1 MKKTILFLMAFLPM
15 CLFAESISLDEARK
29 IAENFFR
36 RQLSRGNSMAL
47 RMVYDG
53 ETPASRSV
61 GNVPALY
68 VFDCISHPGF
78 VIVSGDDATCPV
90 LGYSYDSDFPEGQ
103 LPENVESWLQG
114 MKSQINALRSQ
125 GMASLPQKS
134 RAASTGDVVVQL
146 STPKWNQDDPF
157 NREMPIV
164 GGKRSP
170 TGCTITSMAIAVRY
184 LKWPENRTMDIPAY
198 TTSTNQ
204 VSIAARPSG
213 KAYDWDNMLLEY
225 KSGQYSEAQAAEVAR
240 LMADIGSMMNA
251 DYRANETSANPGYV
265 VEKLTS
271 YMDYDK
277 TMRFVQR
284 YQYNKQDWYDL
295 MKNELDNNRPIIY
308 GGYKNDEKGEATA
321 GHSFIL
327 DGYTTA
333 DYFGVN
339 WGWGGYCDGYF
350 KLDAMSPSGSGI
362 GGNND
367 HYNDSQNA
375 VIGLKKNEGG
385 EGSYWITLGEKGFTN
400 KPTNVK
406 TNVPFSVSMDGIWNM
421 GNATFNG
428 TFLWALT
435 DAEGAIK
442 QELYKFYYDLSASQG
457 FSEKSLEPFLKFTI
471 TKTIN
476 VGDRIRVFYQ
486 PKGETEWT
494 LVKGGD
500 ECTWELLVGDKYT
513 IAESTSLEYD
523 RVTRKLKVQVKE
535 GVDVSFISS
544 DGKPLSSR
552 VNKVGNTA
560 TINAEGLSKGTY
572 LLKFSKGDE
581 KHELKIQLGTAQSN

>member
-1 MKKTILFLMAFLPM
+1 MRKTILFLMAFLPM

-29 IAENFFR
+29 IAENFFQ
-36 RQLSRGNSMAL
+36 RQLSRTSSTAL

-53 ETPASRSV
+53 ETPSSRSA
-61 GNVPALY
+61 GSSPALY
-68 VFDCISHPGF
+68 VFDHISQPGF
-78 VIVSGDDATCPV
+78 VVVSGDDATYSV
-90 LGYSYDSDFPEGQ
+90 LGYSYNSDFPEGQ
-103 LPENVESWLQG
+103 LPSNIESWLQG
-114 MKSQINALRSQ
+114 MKAQINELRRQ
-125 GMASLPQKS
+125 GAAPLSVDS
-134 RAASTGDVVVQL
+134 RAATGNVVKQL
-146 STPKWNQDDPF
+146 ETAKWNQDTPYNDAT
-157 NREMPIV
+157 PIV
-164 GGKRSP
+164 GGKQSP
-170 TGCTITSMAIAVRY
+170 TGCTITATAIAMRY
-184 LKWPENRTMDIPAY
+184 LKWPENRTKEIPAY
-198 TTSTNQ
+198 TTSTNK
-204 VSIAARPSG
+204 VSVAARPLG
-213 KAYDWDNMLLEY
+213 EAYNWDNMLLEY
-225 KSGQYSEAQAAEVAR
+225 KSGEYSDAHAAEVAR
-240 LMADIGSMMNA
+240 LMADVGAMMQA
-251 DYRANETSANPGYV
+251 DYMADETAANPGHIV
-265 VEKLTS
+265 DRLVA

-277 TMRFVQR
+277 TARLVMR

-308 GGYKNDEKGEATA
+308 GGYKNNKEGKAEA

-327 DGYTTA
+327 DGYT
-333 DYFGVN
+333 DDDCFGVN

-350 KLDAMSPSGSGI
+350 KLDAMSPAGSGI

-375 VIGLKKNEGG
+375 IIGLKKNEGG

-406 TNVPFSVSMDGIWNM
+406 TNVPFSVSMDGLWNM
-421 GNATFNG
+421 GNATFSG

-435 DAEGAIK
+435 DADGVIK
-442 QELYKFYYDLSASQG
+442 QELYKFYYDLPANQG
-457 FSEKSLEPFLKFTI
+457 FSEEGLAPVLKFTI

-476 VGDRIRVFYQ
+476 VGDRIRVLYQ

-500 ECTWELLVGDKYT
+500 ECTWELLVGDEHT

-523 RVTRKLKVQVKE
+523 RTTRKMKVQVKE
-535 GVDVSFISS
+535 GVSVSLVSS
-544 DGKPLSSR
+544 DGKSLTAN

-560 TINAEGLSKGTY
+560 IVTTEGLAKGTY
-572 LLKFSKGDE
+572 LLKLSKGDE